1 MLWIFDGDQFFY
13 DVCMSET
20 DIDAGNN
27 TVFNFNEIQWLTTSM
42 QSWRCGALVHS
53 SFTNSADSAVEST
66 ASGGAEN
73 SLVDLDVN
81 TILELS
87 AYADNEW
94 RPQGDFIT
102 VYPATVFSGENCS
115 GDSSEI
121 VLDLDED
128 GISTGKKYKKVKNSL
143 TVGQNIQSVY
153 LPADSELELT
163 VVPKR
168 GDLSRQEWKAAYFT
182 VESDVTTAEGEAT
195 TCFEIDGIAKD
206 NVKALYLAQVLL
218 D

>member
-1 MLWIFDGDQFFY
+1 MSWIHDGDQFFH
-13 DVCMSET
+13 DVCMSES
-20 DIDAGNN
+20 DIDTGTN

-53 SFTNSADSAVEST
+53 SFTSSVDSAFEST

-94 RPQGDFIT
+94 RPQGDYIT

-128 GISTGKKYKKVKNSL
+128 KISTGKKYKKVKDSL

-153 LPADSELELT
+153 LPAGSELELT
-163 VVPKR
+163 VHPKR

-182 VESDVTTAEGEAT
+182 VESDVTTA
-195 TCFEIDGIAKD
+195 
-206 NVKALYLAQVLL
+206 
-218 D
+218 